1 MRFLQTA
8 AALVSLASV
17 VAGQDVDVDSFGGP
31 GKGKGPG
38 PKTPPKPL
46 INSKKLQSEI
56 TTKGLMNN
64 LQKLYDIAVANG
76 GNRAFG
82 LPGYAA
88 SVDYVWSKVSKVK
101 GVKAYKQDFP
111 ALFNFVDSISLTV
124 DGEDVYVYGLTYS
137 PSTSAEG
144 VTAEIVAGPE
154 GAAGCDVA
162 SYDGLDVKDKIVLV
176 QRFRCP
182 TGGTLAGRLL
192 PAARAG
198 AAAVIIYHDLTTNAT
213 AGSLSA
219 PNPEHVPG
227 GFINLVDGEKIKARL
242 AAGET
247 VTATFQQTQTIE
259 TRITQNIIVDLEGGD
274 ENNVIVL
281 GAHLDSVQA
290 GPGINDDGS
299 GTSLLLELFAAANK
313 YSTKNKVRFAWW
325 GAEEN
330 GLLGSKYYTQNLS
343 VKEADKILAYLNFD
357 MVAKGFIGVGD
368 ADGSEHGLAG
378 PPGSDVIERIYIEHF
393 TKQGVEVTPAV
404 ITNGSDYA
412 SFWQVLNKP
421 FGFLHTG
428 TGVAQ
433 DPCYHQACDTI
444 ANPDPKTITINAK
457 AAAHML
463 SVLSVDGTK
472 LIPKTPINATMFAE
486 IRTRSIGPDVIQIAE
501 LEALGERHLGCG
513 HEI

>member
-1 MRFLQTA
+1 MRLLQTA
-8 AALVSLASV
+8 AALASLASIV
-17 VAGQDVDVDSFGGP
+17 TGQDVSTEQHKNGP
-31 GKGKGPG
+31 GHGKGG
-38 PKTPPKPL
+38 GKQKPL
-46 INSKKLQSEI
+46 INSKKLQADIS
-56 TTKGLMNN
+56 TKGLMSN
-64 LQKLYDIAVANG
+64 LQDLNKIAFANG

-88 SVDYVWSKVSKVK
+88 SVDYVWKRVSRVP
-101 GVKAYKQDFP
+101 GAKAWKQDFP
-111 ALFNFVDSISLTV
+111 ALFNFVQSISLTV
-124 DGEDVYVYGLTYS
+124 EGENVYVYGLTYS

-144 VTAEIVAGPE
+144 ITAEIVAGPD
-154 GAAGCDVA
+154 GAAGCDDA
-162 SYDGLDVKDKIVLV
+162 SYAGLDVKGKIVLV

-198 AAAVIIYHDLTTNAT
+198 AVAVLIYNDLPTNVT

-219 PNPEHVPG
+219 PNAQHVPG
-227 GFINLVDGEKIKARL
+227 GFINLVDGQSIKARL

-247 VTATFQQTQTIE
+247 IEATFQQTQLIE
-259 TRITQNIIVDLEGGD
+259 TKVTQNVFVELEGGD
-274 ENNVIVL
+274 RDNVVVL

-299 GTSLLLELFAAANK
+299 GTSLLLELFTAATK
-313 YSTKNKVRFAWW
+313 YRTTNKVRFAWW

-330 GLLGSKYYTQNLS
+330 GLLGSRYYTSNLS
-343 VKEADKILAYLNFD
+343 AKEADSILAYLNFD
-357 MVAKGFIGVGD
+357 MVGKGFIGVGD
-368 ADGSEHGLAG
+368 ADGSTHGSVG
-378 PPGSDVIERIYIEHF
+378 PPGSEVIERIYHEHF
-393 TKQGVEVTPAV
+393 TKQGIEVTPAV
-404 ITNGSDYA
+404 VTNGSDYA

-444 ANPDPKTITINAK
+444 DNPDPKTLTINAK

-472 LIPKTPINATMFAE
+472 LIPKSRLNATMFAE
-486 IRTRSIGPDVIQIAE
+486 IRMRDVGPDVIRIEE

>member
-17 VAGQDVDVDSFGGP
+17 VAGQDGDNERSAGP
-31 GKGKGPG
+31 GKNGPG
-38 PKTPPKPL
+38 KQKAL
-46 INSKKLQSEI
+46 INSKKLQAEI
-56 TTKGLMNN
+56 TTKGLMAN
-64 LQKLYDIAVANG
+64 LQNLNDIAFANG

-88 SVDYVWSKVSKVK
+88 SVDYVWNKVSKVK
-101 GVKAYKQDFP
+101 GVKAVKQDFP
-111 ALFNFVDSISLTV
+111 ALFNFVEAISLSV
-124 DGEDVYVYGLTYS
+124 GGEDIYVYGLTYS
-137 PSTSAEG
+137 PSTDADG
-144 VTAEIVAGPE
+144 ITAEIVAGPE

-162 SYDGLDVKDKIVLV
+162 SYAGLDVKDKIVLV

-198 AAAVIIYHDLTTNAT
+198 AAAVIIYHDITTNVT

-227 GFINLVDGEKIKARL
+227 GFINLADGEKIKARL
-242 AAGET
+242 AAGE
-247 VTATFQQTQTIE
+247 VLSATFQQTQTIE
-259 TRITQNIIVDLEGGD
+259 TRTTQNIIVDLEGGD
-274 ENNVIVL
+274 ENNVVVL

-299 GTSLLLELFAAANK
+299 GTSLLLELFAAATK
-313 YSTKNKVRFAWW
+313 YRTKNKVRFAWW

-330 GLLGSKYYTQNLS
+330 GLLGSKFYTQNLS

-357 MVAKGFIGVGD
+357 MVGKGFIGVGD
-368 ADGSEHGLAG
+368 ADGSTHGSVG
-378 PPGSDVIERIYIEHF
+378 PPGSEVIERIYIEHF
-393 TKQGVEVTPAV
+393 TKQGITVTPAV
-404 ITNGSDYA
+404 VTNGSDYA

-428 TGVAQ
+428 TGVEQ

-444 ANPDPKTITINAK
+444 SNPDPKTITINAK

-472 LIPKTPINATMFAE
+472 LIPKTPLNATMFSE
-486 IRTRSIGPDVIQIAE
+486 IRTRSIGPDVIRIEE

-513 HEI
+513 HDI